1 MRHCFIF
8 LTGDKG
14 ENIINETIF
23 EGILFVMERASDLLR
38 RIMLTIL
45 IILLALAA
53 VLALTEGLESHSY
66 LFALVM
72 GAAAAALLLRL
83 RGRTGLGRSFDALC
97 ARRGSVRCGAV
108 LTALCFALGLV
119 WALVIRIEPFS
130 DYQTYWDCAVSIAYG
145 QEIYSTEYVAMYPH
159 ILGYASFLAL
169 FIRVFGAH
177 VLVGVLLGLVLSC
190 LSGLLIYAICLE
202 TLDLGAA
209 VFAYGLWAF
218 YPGRIMLGSLIFSE
232 PLYTCL
238 VLLFLWLMLR
248 LYARQ
253 DRLKNRWL
261 PALAWG
267 LGLGLLLE
275 AINAVRPI
283 SAILL
288 IAFVLWLFL
297 LRGREMK
304 DGRLWRLWLTVLVLM
319 ILVFQGVGK
328 AWNAHLENI
337 LGEEPAGLPVYNLY
351 VGFNMDTLGQWSS
364 EDMDLLFSY
373 RRQPGGSAP
382 AAQRSMLPHVAERL
396 QSGQIDYLQLFG
408 SKLFVFLGNDE
419 LGGYTYR
426 FTRSQGFVKIC
437 MVVCNCYYYLLL
449 SLALWGLG
457 RLWKLRQRSS
467 FALLPLYMLG
477 LTLAHLLIEV
487 SSRYHYSLIPLF
499 IVFAA
504 FAWGSVKLKDKGEIS

>member
-1 MRHCFIF
+1 
-8 LTGDKG
+8 
-14 ENIINETIF
+14 
-23 EGILFVMERASDLLR
+23 MEKASDLLR

-45 IILLALAA
+45 MLLLALAMI
-53 VLALTEGLESHSY
+53 LALVEGLESHSY
-66 LFALVM
+66 LFALII
-72 GAAAAALLLRL
+72 GAAAAAALLWL
-83 RGRTGLGRSFDALC
+83 RGRTGLPRLFDAFC
-97 ARRGSVRCGAV
+97 ARLGGFRCGAV
-108 LTALCFALGLV
+108 LTALCFAVGLL
-119 WALVIRIEPFS
+119 WALIIRIEPFS
-130 DYQTYWDCAVSIAYG
+130 DYKTYWDCAVSIAYG
-145 QEIYSTEYVAMYPH
+145 QELYSTEYVAMYPH
-159 ILGYASFLAL
+159 ILGYASFLSL

-177 VLVGVLLGLVLSC
+177 VFVGVLVGLVLSC
-190 LSGLLIYAICLE
+190 LSGLLIYALCLE

-209 VFAYGLWAF
+209 VFAYGLWVL
-218 YPGRIMLGSLIFSE
+218 YPGRVMLGSLIFSE

-238 VLLFLWLMLR
+238 LLLFLWLMLR

-253 DRLKNRWL
+253 ERIKNRWL
-261 PALAWG
+261 PAVAWG

-275 AINAVRPI
+275 AIHAVRPI

-304 DGRLWRLWLTVLVLM
+304 DGKLWRLWLTVLVLM
-319 ILVFQGVGK
+319 VFAFRGAGK
-328 AWNAHLENI
+328 LWDARLEGL

-382 AAQRSMLPHVAERL
+382 AAQRSMLPHVKERL
-396 QSGQIDYLQLFG
+396 QSGQIDFPALFG

-426 FTRSQGFVKIC
+426 FTRSEGFVKIC
-437 MVVCNCYYYLLL
+437 MVICNCYYYLLL
-449 SLALWGLG
+449 SLALCGLG
-457 RLWKLRQRSS
+457 RLWKLRQRSP
-467 FALLPLYMLG
+467 FALLPLYTLG

-487 SSRYHYSLIPLF
+487 SSRYHYSLIPMFLL
-499 IVFAA
+499 FAA
-504 FAWGSVKLKDKGEIS
+504 FTWGTAKLKDKGEKP

>member
-1 MRHCFIF
+1 
-8 LTGDKG
+8 
-14 ENIINETIF
+14 
-23 EGILFVMERASDLLR
+23 MERASDLLR

-45 IILLALAA
+45 MGLMALAMILALA
-53 VLALTEGLESHSY
+53 EGLESHSY
-66 LFALVM
+66 LFALAV
-72 GAAAAALLLRL
+72 GVVAAVALLL
-83 RGRTGLGRSFDALC
+83 LGRRGALRPFGGLCRRLGSF
-97 ARRGSVRCGAV
+97 RCGAV
-108 LTALCFALGLV
+108 LTALCFAIGLV
-119 WALVIRIEPFS
+119 WALAIRIEPFS
-130 DYQTYWDCAVSIAYG
+130 DYKTYWDCAVSIAYG

-177 VLVGVLLGLVLSC
+177 VMLGVVVGLVLSC

-202 TLDLGAA
+202 ALDLGAA
-209 VFAYGLWAF
+209 VFAYGLWIF
-218 YPGRIMLGSLIFSE
+218 YPGRVMLGSLIFSE

-248 LYARQ
+248 LCARQ

-283 SAILL
+283 SAILI

-297 LRGREMK
+297 LRGRELR

-319 ILVFQGVGK
+319 VLVFQGAGRL
-328 AWNAHLENI
+328 WNARLENI
-337 LGEEPAGLPVYNLY
+337 LGEEPAGLPVYNIY

-382 AAQRSMLPHVAERL
+382 EAQRSMLPHVAERL
-396 QSGQIDYLQLFG
+396 QSGQIDYLRLFG

-437 MVVCNCYYYLLL
+437 MVICNCYYYLLL

-467 FALLPLYMLG
+467 FSLLPLYTLG

-487 SSRYHYSLIPLF
+487 SSRYHYSLIPMF
-499 IVFAA
+499 IIFAA
-504 FAWGSVKLKDKGEIS
+504 FPWRSANLKDKGELQ